1 MTNAKQFDREKSRRM
16 ITVLKEASEIME
28 IKLVDH
34 IIVGCGSGRSF
45 SFLAHDLM
53 DGDIVKKCERFK
65 SNKEWER

>member
-1 MTNAKQFDREKSRRM
+1 
-16 ITVLKEASEIME
+16 ME

-53 DGDIVKKCERFK
+53 DGDIVKKYERYK
-65 SNKEWER
+65 NNKEWER